1 MDVLTI
7 VCCTPDKPERK
18 EHMRALCSREGLEP
32 HFTTDLGLFVHKA
45 SCESLTGSF
54 PENPAYKA
62 HYLTYIR
69 ALRHFIATG
78 RAYLLLFEDDVVRTD
93 GGEVSVERI
102 IADAPPF
109 DLLFLEYCHASCAR
123 QVPVGGRYVT
133 GLRAAC
139 TGACVY
145 SLAGA
150 RAFVAFAATKHMVID
165 WLTPLYAATIRGNE
179 RTLYLSPPAFK
190 QDRSLFADGVTGAGE
205 HGFPPVCAPHH
216 TPAVGVESLAPL
228 VLLAAV
234 ALSLA
239 ALHMLAHM

>member
-1 MDVLTI
+1 MDLLTI

-18 EHMRALCSREGLEP
+18 EHMRALCLREGLEP
-32 HFTTDLGLFVHKA
+32 LFTTDLGLFVHKA
-45 SCESLTGSF
+45 SCGALTGSF

-69 ALRHFIATG
+69 ALRYFIATG
-78 RAYLLLFEDDVVRTD
+78 RAYLVLFEDDVVRAD
-93 GGEVSVERI
+93 GGAVSVERI
-102 IADAPPF
+102 IAEAPPF
-109 DLLFLEYCHASCAR
+109 DLLVLEYCYASCHAGSGAR
-123 QVPVGGRYVT
+123 YLT

-150 RAFVAFAATKHMVID
+150 RAFVAFAASKHMVID
-165 WLTPLYAATIRGNE
+165 WLTPLYAETARGSQ

-205 HGFPPVCAPHH
+205 TGFPPVCAAPH
-216 TPAVGVESLAPL
+216 APL
-228 VLLAAV
+228 VLIVSLA
-234 ALSLA
+234 LTIA
-239 ALHMLAHM
+239 ALHIASR